1 MKRNIWETKVRSI
14 KLTDNLK
21 DCAQLLSELHKIS
34 SEASLKQIKNFLSDN
49 RHRIFGLY
57 DPFNDWKLLSVI
69 TFSLDSLDDIDVITV
84 HDFITQIDE
93 RSKGYGEHLLAY
105 VEEEWAEKKRYNVV
119 IIDTENKNERLEK
132 FLINRMNY
140 DFYNGKYTKNIN
152 NA

>member
-119 IIDTENKNERLEK
+119 IIDTENKNERLDN
-132 FLINRMNY
+132 FLINRINY
-140 DFYNGKYTKNIN
+140 IFYNGNYIKKIN

>member
-1 MKRNIWETKVRSI
+1 MERDIWETKVRSI

-21 DCAQLLSELHKIS
+21 DCAQLLSGLHNIS
-34 SEASLKQIKNFLSDN
+34 LEASLKQIKNFLSDN
-49 RHRIFGLY
+49 NYRIFGLY

-69 TFSLDSLDDIDVITV
+69 TFSLDKLNDINIITV

-105 VEEEWAEKKRYNVV
+105 VEEEWAEKKRYSSV
-119 IIDTENKNERLEK
+119 IIAINNKNERLEN
-132 FLINRMNY
+132 FLVNHMNY
-140 DFYNGKYTKNIN
+140 SFYKDKYIKNIN

>member
-21 DCAQLLSELHKIS
+21 DCAQLLSELHNIS
-34 SEASLKQIKNFLSDN
+34 SEASLNQIKNFLSDN
-49 RHRIFGLY
+49 SHRIFGLY

-105 VEEEWAEKKRYNVV
+105 VEEWAEKKRYNSV
-119 IIDTENKNERLEK
+119 IINTNNKNKRLEN
-132 FLINRMNY
+132 FLVDRMNY
-140 DFYNGKYTKNIN
+140 GFYDNKYIKNIK
-152 NA
+152 

>member
-119 IIDTENKNERLEK
+119 IIDTNNKNKTLGK

>member
-49 RHRIFGLY
+49 SHRIFGLY

-69 TFSLDSLDDIDVITV
+69 TFSLDNLNDIDVITV

-105 VEEEWAEKKRYNVV
+105 VEEEWAEKKHYNGV
-119 IIDTENKNERLEK
+119 IIDAKNKNERLDN
-132 FLINRMNY
+132 FLISRMNY
-140 DFYNGKYTKNIN
+140 GFYDNKYIKNIN

>member
-1 MKRNIWETKVRSI
+1 MGRDIWETKVRSI

-21 DCAQLLSELHKIS
+21 DCAQLLSGLHNNS

-49 RHRIFGLY
+49 NHRIFGLY

-69 TFSLDSLDDIDVITV
+69 TFSLDKLNDINIITV

-105 VEEEWAEKKRYNVV
+105 VEEEWAEKKRYRGV
-119 IIDTENKNERLEK
+119 IIATNNKNERLEN
-132 FLINRMNY
+132 FLVNRMNY
-140 DFYNGKYTKNIN
+140 DFYNDKYIKNIN